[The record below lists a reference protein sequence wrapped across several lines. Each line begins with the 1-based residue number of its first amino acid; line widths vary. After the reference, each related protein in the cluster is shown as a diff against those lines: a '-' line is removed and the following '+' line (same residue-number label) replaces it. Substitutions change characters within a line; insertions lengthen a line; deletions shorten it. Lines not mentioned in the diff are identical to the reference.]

1 MIEDEL
7 LNLFDPCRIL
17 ERAQI
22 IADPWQA
29 NVLRSSAK
37 RILMCCSRQSGKS
50 TVAACA
56 ALHAALYKA
65 GSLVLLVSPSMR
77 QSTELFRKVMDLWRF
92 QGEAIPT
99 EAQSLLRLELL
110 NKSRIISLPGM
121 DSGTIRGFSGVE
133 LVVIDESAHVSDS
146 LYASLR
152 PMLAVS
158 QGRLMAL
165 GTPFGTRG
173 WFFNAWHSSEEWHR
187 VRVDADQCPRI
198 TPEFLLEE
206 RQSLGEAFFLQ
217 EYFNEFI
224 DDSAAV
230 FDIIGL
236 QDALVD
242 MPPLEV

>member
-7 LNLFDPCRIL
+7 LNVLDPCKIL
-17 ERAQI
+17 ERAHI

-29 NVLRSSAK
+29 NVLRSAAK

-56 ALHAALYKA
+56 ALHTALYKP

-133 LVVIDESAHVSDS
+133 LVVIDEAAHVSDE
-146 LYASLR
+146 LYTSLR

-158 QGRLMAL
+158 QGRLIAL
-165 GTPFGTRG
+165 GTPAGTRG
-173 WFFNAWHSSEEWHR
+173 WFFREWTGEGDWTRVQIKASE
-187 VRVDADQCPRI
+187 CPRI
-198 TPEFLLEE
+198 TPEFLAEE
-206 RQSLGEAFFLQ
+206 RQSLGEAFFAQ
-217 EYFNEFI
+217 EYECLFI
-224 DDSAAV
+224 DESAAL
-230 FDIIGL
+230 FSLTGL
-236 QDALVD
+236 EDLLVD
-242 MPPLEV
+242 LPPLEI